1 MKIDKF
7 IPKYLNRLS
16 DDYLYIKA
24 RQIIEISK
32 MREIV
37 QETKEWLIIDFSN
50 INILIEDIK
59 IIIILRILIRLLS

>member
-37 QETKEWLIIDFSN
+37 QETKE
-50 INILIEDIK
+50 
-59 IIIILRILIRLLS
+59 